1 MAALGNIRKRSG
13 LLLAVIGIAMLAF
26 ILGDFMQS
34 KRSGGG
40 GSVIVGE
47 VSGESILINVFEE
60 KVQEGIENW
69 KNQNPQTVLTATLTG
84 QLRAQIWTQYIK
96 ELIMSQEYE
105 KLGLDVSDDEFFELL
120 QGVNVH
126 PEISKITAFQNEST
140 GQFDRSKVLNYLQQ
154 IDSDPTGEARSRWI
168 GFQKYLVDLIK
179 TSKYNSLISNAMYI
193 TTEEAKLISQE
204 NNNKI
209 IFNYLKIPFSTID
222 DSLVE
227 PSNKEIKDYY
237 KSNKKDYQQEASKDV
252 DYVVFEVAASDEDD
266 LSTLDAI
273 KDLIVDFKSY
283 DDYELIARRNSDNTS
298 AKFIF
303 SKKEDLQD
311 PKWGELFDKKEGE
324 VIGPYLFSDGVY
336 RIAKLVASENRA
348 DSVEARHIL
357 LTPNETMDLD
367 SAERKI
373 NSFKDKI
380 EQGADF
386 GNIALKES
394 DDKSSAI
401 KGGDLGWFQEGTM
414 VDEFNELCFTS
425 AKGDLNIV
433 KTQFG
438 VHLVQLTNSS
448 RKKKKIKVAF
458 IDRYV
463 EPSSETFNVY
473 YSQAAE
479 FAGKILNTGIS
490 FDSLLNDDNLVKRSD
505 VKVQVNKQNISG
517 LPNSREMVKW
527 LNNAEIGQISE
538 VFQFDNAYVVAHV
551 TNVYEEGFTPLEEI
565 KEQIKS
571 LVVRDKKFTKIS
583 EMINKE
589 KLEDIALANNISVV
603 EDQKIS
609 FVDQNIPGIGFEPEL
624 VGLLFG
630 DIDIGM
636 LSEPIKGRDGLYLFT
651 ISNKENVQEIK
662 EAEILNVKTNKKNEM
677 RNFSNQSAYNALEKE
692 ADIKDNRT
700 DFY

>member
-551 TNVYEEGFTPLEEI
+551 TNVYEEGFTPMEDI

-583 EMINKE
+583 DMINKE

>member
-551 TNVYEEGFTPLEEI
+551 TNVYEEGFTPMEDI

>member
-1 MAALGNIRKRSG
+1 
-13 LLLAVIGIAMLAF
+13 
-26 ILGDFMQS
+26 
-34 KRSGGG
+34 
-40 GSVIVGE
+40 
-47 VSGESILINVFEE
+47 
-60 KVQEGIENW
+60 
-69 KNQNPQTVLTATLTG
+69 
-84 QLRAQIWTQYIK
+84 
-96 ELIMSQEYE
+96 
-105 KLGLDVSDDEFFELL
+105 
-120 QGVNVH
+120 
-126 PEISKITAFQNEST
+126 
-140 GQFDRSKVLNYLQQ
+140 
-154 IDSDPTGEARSRWI
+154 
-168 GFQKYLVDLIK
+168 
-179 TSKYNSLISNAMYI
+179 MYI

-252 DYVVFEVAASDEDD
+252 DYVVFEVVASDEDD

-273 KDLIVDFKSY
+273 QDIIVDFKSY

-394 DDKSSAI
+394 NDKSSAI

-414 VDEFNELCFTS
+414 VDEFNEVCFTS
-425 AKGDLNIV
+425 EKGDLNIV

-438 VHLVQLTNSS
+438 IHLVQLTNSS

-490 FDSLLNDDNLVKRSD
+490 FDSLLNDNNLVKRSD

-551 TNVYEEGFTPLEEI
+551 TNVYEEGFTSLEDI

-583 EMINKE
+583 DMINKE

-603 EDQKIS
+603 EDQKVS

-624 VGLLFG
+624 IGLLFG